1 MDQIQILLKCLVLF
15 YFEWLKY
22 EIFMKGEALNANVKN
37 KQWHSQECKGA
48 AVLSHNRNSG
58 VQEMLK
64 SAINSIHL
72 KVALKWQV

>member
-1 MDQIQILLKCLVLF
+1 
-15 YFEWLKY
+15 
-22 EIFMKGEALNANVKN
+22 MKGEALNANVKN

-48 AVLSHNRNSG
+48 TALSHNRNAG

-64 SAINSIHL
+64 SAINSIHS